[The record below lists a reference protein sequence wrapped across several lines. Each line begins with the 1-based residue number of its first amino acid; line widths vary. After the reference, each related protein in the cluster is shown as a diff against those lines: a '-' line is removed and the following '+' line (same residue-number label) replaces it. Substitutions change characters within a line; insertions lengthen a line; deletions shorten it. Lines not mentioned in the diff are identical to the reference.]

1 MLQVADSFIEDAGLN
16 EEDEEGRDEE
26 IEVPWFV
33 LFCPSTILVLLL
45 FLHLVNYNF
54 CSFPPLICVFLFISK
69 DTTSYTFVS
78 VFIWHIQFKSTYPGK
93 IDQ

>member
-33 LFCPSTILVLLL
+33 LFCPKGDNEINHHAKIVESI
-45 FLHLVNYNF
+45 
-54 CSFPPLICVFLFISK
+54 FPIHK
-69 DTTSYTFVS
+69 Y
-78 VFIWHIQFKSTYPGK
+78 FK
-93 IDQ
+93 

>member
-33 LFCPSTILVLLL
+33 LFLSLHYFGPS
-45 FLHLVNYNF
+45 
-54 CSFPPLICVFLFISK
+54 LIFALS
-69 DTTSYTFVS
+69 
-78 VFIWHIQFKSTYPGK
+78 QL
-93 IDQ
+93 

>member
-33 LFCPSTILVLLL
+33 LFCPTTILVLFL
-45 FLHLVNYNF
+45 FLHLVN
-54 CSFPPLICVFLFISK
+54 
-69 DTTSYTFVS
+69 
-78 VFIWHIQFKSTYPGK
+78 
-93 IDQ
+93 